1 MIPFKRKFKKM
12 KRTER
17 LNTMMRYMNNR
28 QFFTISELMREFD
41 ISRSTAIRDVHDI
54 EALGMPLVA
63 EVGRDGGYSIL
74 SNQLLPAVQFTNN
87 ELKALFIAF
96 LGTANQQLPYLQNRK
111 TLSEKLLAIA
121 STGQQDDLI
130 ELKHLLQFENT
141 NPNNPDLLE
150 LTDFP
155 TPMLKMVLELAL
167 KSRYLIFDHQ
177 KPNDRPMTRRVYLL
191 NFFNRNANWY
201 AATFDFLRK
210 AQRTFRVDRIQA
222 ARIDNQPPMS
232 QKQLTARLK
241 ASRPEPNL
249 IVTLGKTAI
258 NKFKQIHL
266 PALSLHYLDAFQQT
280 ARFSDYVETQNAK
293 TLSTY
298 AEWLL
303 FLGDELDV
311 VTMPNELRN
320 VIQKKLS
327 RW

>member
-1 MIPFKRKFKKM
+1 M

-121 STGQQDDLI
+121 STGQQDELI
-130 ELKHLLQFENT
+130 ELKHLLHFENT

-150 LTDFP
+150 LADFP
-155 TPMLKMVLELAL
+155 TPMLKTVLELAL
-167 KSRYLIFDHQ
+167 KSRYLIFDYQ
-177 KPNDRPMTRRVYLL
+177 KPHDEPMMRRVYLL

-201 AATFDFLRK
+201 AAAFDFVRK

-232 QKQLTARLK
+232 QKQLTEQLKINRL
-241 ASRPEPNL
+241 EPNL
-249 IVTLGKTAI
+249 IVTLGRLAI
-258 NKFKQIHL
+258 NKFKQLH
-266 PALSLHYLDAFQQT
+266 PPTLSLNYLDPFQQT
-280 ARFSDYVETQNAK
+280 ARFSDFIEVHNKERLAY
-293 TLSTY
+293 Y

-303 FLGDELDV
+303 FLGDELNV
-311 VTMPNELRN
+311 VMMPDELRN
-320 VIQKKLS
+320 AIQKKLS